1 MGNSGGDGRRQSD
14 RSVAPPATV
23 DLRSTMR
30 GVLLAVRAQPGARR
44 NAITGV
50 HAGALKVAVT
60 APPDKGKANEAI
72 VALLC
77 EKLQLGRG
85 QIALVAGET
94 SRQKKFEVAE
104 VDADALR
111 RRIEACLATIS

>member
-1 MGNSGGDGRRQSD
+1 MT
-14 RSVAPPATV
+14 PPATV
-23 DLRSTMR
+23 DLQVTTR

-77 EKLQLGRG
+77 EQLRLARS
-85 QIALVAGET
+85 QVAVVAGET
-94 SRQKKFEVAE
+94 SRQKKLVVAE
-104 VDADALR
+104 IDVDALR
-111 RRIEACLATIS
+111 RRIEACLAAIS